1 MDSKKASVIVG
12 IAPVMMNGNAEK
24 NAVDIHTRETIA
36 NPSLIDRLI
45 FPLVKKNEGKLIE
58 SVIAEESNI
67 PFKSDSLYKKDQ
79 MAANNIVNPSKVV
92 RAART
97 LSIERTCIHLIK

>member
-1 MDSKKASVIVG
+1 MFLNGCFQAVAFVPSIISGAATGK
-12 IAPVMMNGNAEK
+12 IAESTLTYALSHGVK
-24 NAVDIHTRETIA
+24 NHT
-36 NPSLIDRLI
+36 
-45 FPLVKKNEGKLIE
+45 GKLTE